1 MVNRKPRPAVKVVWQ
16 PVVWQPLKAMDPL
29 PVEVDLITA
38 LQRINEAVCATTDI
52 DTLLQGVCDEM
63 GRILKADRVHLALKS
78 TDTTIFGKVDHEYRR
93 SDEIVPT
100 LGGELPSEQTDEVVM
115 DIVAMPPP
123 LAVLDPLSNPK
134 LKEGPRKVYEY
145 MQVMSAMA
153 GRLMYQ
159 GKILGMICVH
169 QCDHVRQW
177 TSQEATFL
185 SVVLSQL
192 SVAIANARMLKS
204 MQAQHEELV
213 SLHFRLEESHS
224 ALERVVEQRTAQLR
238 QANAELVTMVE
249 ELQQLDN
256 LKASFLDTIS
266 HELRTPINFITGF
279 GSLLGDGAYGDLSPA
294 AQDAVDKILE
304 GAERLIHLVDD
315 LLDQSK
321 MERGHLRIQPERFDY
336 RSLVA
341 QIAMEFDPIMQEKG
355 LCFVLDVPAEL
366 PRPFADPDRVHQVLR
381 NLLSNAQKFTPTKGS
396 VHLAVRVEGRRLV
409 TEVQDTGIGIPTAA
423 QQRIFERFYQVDGT
437 RTRNYGGTG
446 LGLAIVKGLV
456 EAMGG
461 QIEVASKPG
470 QGATFRFSMPLAE
483 GRSRQEAPQHGKDP
497 AHRAR

>member
-1 MVNRKPRPAVKVVWQ
+1 MKVVWQ

-29 PVEVDLITA
+29 PVEVDLISA

-52 DTLLQGVCDEM
+52 DTLLAGVCDEM

-78 TDTTIFGKVDHEYRR
+78 TNTAIFGTVDHEYRR
-93 SDEIVPT
+93 SESIVPT
-100 LGGELPSEQTDEVVM
+100 LGGELPSEQADEVVM

-145 MQVMSAMA
+145 MQVKSAMA

-159 GKILGMICVH
+159 GKILGMVCVH

-238 QANAELVTMVE
+238 QANAELVNMVE

-279 GSLLGDGAYGDLSPA
+279 GSLLADGAYGDLPPQS
-294 AQDAVDKILE
+294 QDAVDKILE

-336 RSLVA
+336 RALVG
-341 QIAMEFDPIMQEKG
+341 QIALEFEPIMQEKG
-355 LCFVLDVPAEL
+355 LFFELDL
-366 PRPFADPDRVHQVLR
+366 PVDLPQPFADPDRVHQVLR
-381 NLLSNAQKFTPTKGS
+381 NLLSNAQKFTPTHGS
-396 VHLAVRVEGRRLV
+396 VRLGVRVEGRRLI
-409 TEVQDTGIGIPTAA
+409 TEVQDTGIGIPVDA

-461 QIEVASKPG
+461 GIDVASKPG
-470 QGATFRFSMPLAE
+470 QGATFRFTMPLVE
-483 GRSRQEAPQHGKDP
+483 GRTRQEAKHGKDP

>member
-1 MVNRKPRPAVKVVWQ
+1 
-16 PVVWQPLKAMDPL
+16 
-29 PVEVDLITA
+29 
-38 LQRINEAVCATTDI
+38 
-52 DTLLQGVCDEM
+52 LLREVCDEM

-78 TDTTIFGKVDHEYRR
+78 TESKGFGTVDYEYR
-93 SDEIVPT
+93 SSGAIVPT
-100 LGGELPSEQTDEVVM
+100 LGAELPSEEVDEVVM

-123 LAVLDPLSNPK
+123 LAVLDPLGNPK

-145 MQVMSAMA
+145 MQVKSAMA

-159 GKILGMICVH
+159 GKILGMVCVH
-169 QCDHVRQW
+169 QCDHVRVW

-192 SVAIANARMLKS
+192 SIAIANARMLKS

-238 QANAELVTMVE
+238 QANAELVGMVE
-249 ELQQLDN
+249 ELQQLDR
-256 LKASFLDTIS
+256 LKGSFLDTIS

-279 GSLLGDGAYGDLSPA
+279 GSLLADDAYGELAPPA
-294 AQDAVDKILE
+294 KEAVLKILE

-336 RSLVA
+336 RALVGCL
-341 QIAMEFDPIMQEKG
+341 MREFEPLMQEKG
-355 LCFVLDVPAEL
+355 LRFEVDMPVDL
-366 PRPFADPDRVHQVLR
+366 PRPNADPERVHQVLR
-381 NLLSNAQKFTPTKGS
+381 NLLSNAQKFTPPHGS
-396 VHLAVRVEGRRLV
+396 VRLSVRLSGRSII
-409 TEVQDTGIGIPTAA
+409 TEVRDTGIGIPEEAH
-423 QQRIFERFYQVDGT
+423 QRIFERFYQVDGT
-437 RTRNYGGTG
+437 RTRSYGGTG

-461 QIEVASKPG
+461 QIGVDSEPDK
-470 QGATFRFSMPLAE
+470 GATFRFSLPLVE
-483 GRSRQEAPQHGKDP
+483 GRTRQEARHGKDP